1 VHICSSLIAQAKTT
15 ELVQAREGTFYDP
28 APTSQTAAVLRITHC
43 EQRRDVT
50 CTKSAADF
58 LSVVGPI
65 SQYAIGAT
73 ARPTTRTCNG
83 GMASSSGNAWVES
96 WQFALVSS
104 MANGMPNL
112 SIHFRSAASLATP
125 LFPLCDPCNFYRV
138 QYILKQG
145 ASAREGRT

>member
-1 VHICSSLIAQAKTT
+1 MHICSSLIAQAKTT
-15 ELVQAREGTFYDP
+15 ELVQPREGTFYDP

-104 MANGMPNL
+104 MANGMPRPSQIKWRL
-112 SIHFRSAASLATP
+112 LPRLARSVSDLEQ
-125 LFPLCDPCNFYRV
+125 LFFGFLTDRYYYLNIIY
-138 QYILKQG
+138 
-145 ASAREGRT
+145 